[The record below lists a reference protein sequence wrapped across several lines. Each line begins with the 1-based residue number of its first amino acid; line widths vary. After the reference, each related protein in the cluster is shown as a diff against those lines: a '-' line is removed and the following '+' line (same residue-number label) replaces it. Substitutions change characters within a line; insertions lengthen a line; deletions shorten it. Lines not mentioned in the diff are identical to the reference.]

1 MPSIRAIFDFSNVDI
16 AVFID
21 KSLQLDLARIEGNRL
36 EDVRPML
43 FSDFEQL
50 LDLRMGLFIEK
61 ALDLLLKRLVCRIS
75 IWKRILAQEFDSVRL
90 ILFFLIF

>member
-50 LDLRMGLFIEK
+50 LDLRMGLFFEK
-61 ALDLLLKRLVCRIS
+61 AIDLLLKRLVCRIS
-75 IWKRILAQEFDSVRL
+75 SWKRILAQEFDSVRL